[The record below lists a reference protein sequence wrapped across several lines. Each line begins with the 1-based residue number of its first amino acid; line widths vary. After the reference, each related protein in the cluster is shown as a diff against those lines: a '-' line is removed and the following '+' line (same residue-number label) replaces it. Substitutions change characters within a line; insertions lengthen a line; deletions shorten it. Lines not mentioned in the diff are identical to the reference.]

1 MELSERIIRQF
12 ESEGFANTYEW
23 QGKPGMEY
31 PPRVYEGKTSVF
43 VTDGSVT
50 FNFGDERKEVSQN
63 QRFDIPAGKEHS
75 IIAGPQGCIMIIG
88 EEMD

>member
-23 QGKPGMEY
+23 QGKPEMEY
-31 PPRVYEGKTSVF
+31 PPIVNEGKTSVF

-50 FNFGDERKEVSQN
+50 FNFDDEKKEVGQN
-63 QRFDIPAGKEHS
+63 QRFDIPPGKQHS
-75 IIAGPQGCIMIIG
+75 IIVGPRGCIMIVG
-88 EEMD
+88 EEI